1 MEGDKEHWDEIVQI
15 VQTAKSNN
23 QTPLDSRRDA
33 ELRSGVYSHIDTMYP
48 NASAMEA
55 SPTPDRLKESIGNR
69 LLEHLQGIFRSSR
82 VPAMALTV
90 VAIISVG
97 LLLNS
102 TNNQSAPYFELPE
115 SLNGQNLLAQIDPEI
130 NGSRALIGSST
141 ERQKAFKLGA
151 LQADI
156 DIAKGENT
164 LVTDNIVLALPGLFE
179 ESENP
184 SAADV
189 VKAFRSEVAETTST
203 SDSALWF
210 KEGYHVELIELAA
223 KGTLSSFK
231 IEPLQDAIQLL
242 SRQSELTKH
251 VMESDG
257 LNPAYVA
264 KREALVSVKI
274 DSTPGSWQQA
284 ADLARSLQA
293 TIH

>member
-1 MEGDKEHWDEIVQI
+1 
-15 VQTAKSNN
+15 
-23 QTPLDSRRDA
+23 
-33 ELRSGVYSHIDTMYP
+33 
-48 NASAMEA
+48 
-55 SPTPDRLKESIGNR
+55 
-69 LLEHLQGIFRSSR
+69 
-82 VPAMALTV
+82 MALTV
-90 VAIISVG
+90 VAVISVG
-97 LLLNS
+97 LLFNS
-102 TNNQSAPYFELPE
+102 SNNQSAPYFELPE
-115 SLNGQNLLAQIDPEI
+115 SLNGQNLFAQIDPEI
-130 NGSRALIGSST
+130 NGSRALIASST
-141 ERQKAFKLGA
+141 DRQKAFTLGA
-151 LQADI
+151 LQADM

-164 LVTDNIVLALPGLFE
+164 LVTDNIVSALPGLVE
-179 ESENP
+179 DSDNP

-189 VKAFRSEVAETTST
+189 FKAFRSEVAETTST
-203 SDSALWF
+203 PDSALWF

>member
-55 SPTPDRLKESIGNR
+55 SPTPDRLKGSIGNR
-69 LLEHLQGIFRSSR
+69 LLKHLQGIFTTSR

-90 VAIISVG
+90 VAVISVS
-97 LLLNS
+97 LLLKS

-115 SLNGQNLLAQIDPEI
+115 SLNGQNLLAQVDPEV
-130 NGSRALIGSST
+130 NGSRALIASST
-141 ERQKAFKLGA
+141 DRQKAFKLGA

-156 DIAKGENT
+156 DIAKGDNT
-164 LVTDNIVLALPGLFE
+164 LVTDNIVSALPGLFAE
-179 ESENP
+179 TEKP

-189 VKAFRSEVAETTST
+189 IKAFRSEVAEITS
-203 SDSALWF
+203 SPNSALWF

-223 KGTLSSFK
+223 KGTFDSFK
-231 IEPLQDAIQLL
+231 IEPLQDTIQLL
-242 SRQSELTKH
+242 LQQNELTKH
-251 VMESDG
+251 VKESSG

-264 KREALVSVKI
+264 KREALVSVTI